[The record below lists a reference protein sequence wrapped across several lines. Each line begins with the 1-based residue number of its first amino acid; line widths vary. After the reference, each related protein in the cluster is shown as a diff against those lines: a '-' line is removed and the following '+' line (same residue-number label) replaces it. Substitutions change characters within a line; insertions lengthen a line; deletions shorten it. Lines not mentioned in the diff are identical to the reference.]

1 MLLSR
6 WASQD
11 WPFASR
17 VSVVSARPARRSHSE
32 SWRLCLVRFRLD
44 FGRDMW
50 VVEGELRGS
59 GWRRYAE
66 DLDFVIP
73 EL

>member
-1 MLLSR
+1 
-6 WASQD
+6 
-11 WPFASR
+11 
-17 VSVVSARPARRSHSE
+17 
-32 SWRLCLVRFRLD
+32 LCLVRFRLD